1 MTMYDPRGHTW
12 DSWCALTAELFAP
25 QQLGTM
31 PEDRWR
37 EWADGMAGIGYFM
50 NSNVPDSRSFA
61 DWSDWAASLVG
72 IMSINP

>member
-1 MTMYDPRGHTW
+1 MTMYAPRGHTW